1 MPPKCSK
8 KIDGVRVFLERK
20 TRRQYVGLLTKQDTE
35 FVFEY
40 DRAYLKAR
48 DVIPL
53 GPEMPLTKR
62 IYRST
67 TLFIPFLDRIPSRE
81 NPAYEE
87 YCTATGVSAEE
98 TNPLIL
104 LATIAHRG
112 PSSFIF
118 EPLCNEEFP
127 ATELLVFRKRLGLSV
142 RDFAAC
148 FDFSPSA
155 ITRVELGQE
164 SGREVLKR
172 AEIYVRFP
180 SVALFQLE
188 RRGGALHANK
198 YQHIATELQRQ
209 LIKQKQEIII
219 D

>member
-1 MPPKCSK
+1 MLE
-8 KIDGVRVFLERK
+8 GVKVFLERK
-20 TRRQYVGLLTKQDTE
+20 TRRQYVGLLTQQNTG

-48 DVIPL
+48 DIISL
-53 GPEMPLTKR
+53 GPEMPLTRR
-62 IYRST
+62 IYHSD

-81 NPAYEE
+81 NPAYSE
-87 YCTATGVSAEE
+87 YCRSMDISFEE

-104 LATIAHRG
+104 LSTIAHRG

-118 EPLCNEEFP
+118 EPLYGEEFS
-127 ATELLVFRKRLGLSV
+127 AEKLLAFRKRLKLTV

-155 ITRVELGQE
+155 ITRIERGQA

-172 AEIYVRFP
+172 AEIYAKFP
-180 SVALFQLE
+180 QTALFQLK
-188 RRGGALHANK
+188 RRGGALHINK
-198 YQHIATELQRQ
+198 YQYVAKELSN
-209 LIKQKQEIII
+209 
-219 D
+219 

>member
-1 MPPKCSK
+1 MLPERFK
-8 KIDGVRVFLERK
+8 KTEGVRVFLERK
-20 TRRQYVGLLTKQDTE
+20 TRRQYVGLLTTKDTD

-53 GPEMPLTKR
+53 GPEMPLTR
-62 IYRST
+62 RTYRSAK
-67 TLFIPFLDRIPSRE
+67 LFIPFLDRIPSRE

-87 YCTATGVSAEE
+87 YCRATGISSEE

-104 LATIAHRG
+104 LSTIAHRG

-118 EPLCNEEFP
+118 EQLYNEEFP
-127 ATELLVFRKRLGLSV
+127 ATELFVFRKRLGLSV
-142 RDFAAC
+142 RDFATC

-155 ITRVELGQE
+155 ITRIERGQV

-172 AEIYVRFP
+172 VEIYVRFP

-188 RRGGALHANK
+188 RRGGALHGDK
-198 YQHIATELQRQ
+198 YLNIATELRKQ
-209 LIKQKQEIII
+209 LTQ
-219 D
+219 